1 MELIHLSEICKEN
14 WKLLRNGEFA
24 SLGLCSAHAGMP
36 LLGDRK
42 YGAVVSEQAQDTGAA
57 SQQAQDTSAAGEQAQ
72 EADAAGTRPAKP
84 LPLCLCACRLS
95 LIHPRTKQKMQFTV
109 EPSWLSAL

>member
-57 SQQAQDTSAAGEQAQ
+57 GEQAQ